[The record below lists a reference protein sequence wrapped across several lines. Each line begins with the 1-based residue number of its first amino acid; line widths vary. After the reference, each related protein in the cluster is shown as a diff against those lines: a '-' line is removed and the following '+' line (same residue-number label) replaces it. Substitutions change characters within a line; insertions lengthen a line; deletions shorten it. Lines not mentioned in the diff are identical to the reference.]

1 MSDKRATPK
10 RKWVRVVVAV
20 VILAVPLAAFGWYK
34 FFREIDQPEWITGDP
49 EMNFLYGSIGS
60 ESQAGIPYWIV
71 VVLPRIFGTEYL
83 PGPGGY
89 AAVGLPWDEGREF
102 PVGFSKKTIGFDRVA
117 FNCALCHA
125 TQYRLTETDVPTIVA
140 AGGSHT
146 ADIQALLE
154 FFSRSA
160 ADPRFNADTILT
172 EIDLAY
178 RLSFVDRLLYKYLFI
193 PLTRKQ
199 LIAQGEAFAWAD
211 SRPRWGPGRD
221 APMNLTKFNF
231 LGLDD
236 DGSVDNTDFPSIW
249 HLGVRVKPGRVWPED
264 DYSPEADWSKHAVP
278 PERLMLMN
286 LAGDTTSFRSV
297 LIDSALGLQAENT
310 EFFRRRMADLEAWL
324 RELPPPVYPLPI
336 DAALAARG
344 EALFEQ
350 HCADCHATDR
360 DNRMGTVIPLA
371 EIGTDA
377 ERTGAWTL
385 EAANAANRKVLEFD
399 VRRTPM
405 SKPDNPG
412 YIALQL
418 DGLWL
423 RAPYLHNGSV
433 PTLRALLEPP
443 QCRPTSFYRGYDVLD
458 RQHVGFVSRQ
468 CPVAGAAR
476 GRATQ
481 GAVADAGRDARGRAT
496 QGAVAD
502 APVAPGCP
510 AIEVQAGC
518 MADDAGWLYDTSEPG
533 NGSGGHVYG
542 TGLSDDEKT
551 ALVEYLKRL

>member
-1 MSDKRATPK
+1 MKANWK
-10 RKWVRVVVAV
+10 RKLKKLAIAVVV
-20 VILAVPLAAFGWYK
+20 LAVPIGVFTWYQ
-34 FFREIDQPEWITGDP
+34 FFRQVDQPEWITGDP

-89 AAVGLPWDEGREF
+89 ASVGLPWEEGKEF
-102 PVGFSKKTIGFDRVA
+102 PVGFSKKTIGFERVG

-125 TQYRLTETDVPTIVA
+125 TQYRIDPDDTPTIVA

-154 FFSRSA
+154 FFSKSA

-172 EIDLAY
+172 EIDLTY
-178 RLSFVDRLLYKYLFI
+178 RLSWLDRVLYKFLFI

-199 LIAQGEAFAWAD
+199 LIAQGEDFGWAD

-231 LGLDD
+231 LGLED

-249 HLGVRVKPGRVWPED
+249 HLGVRVQEGRVWPED
-264 DYSPEADWSKHAVP
+264 DYSPEADWSQSPVP

-310 EFFRRRMADLEAWL
+310 AFFRQRMADMEAWL
-324 RELPPPVYPLPI
+324 RELAPPVYPLPI
-336 DAALAARG
+336 DAALAGRG
-344 EALFEQ
+344 EQLFEQ
-350 HCADCHATDR
+350 NCAQCHATGR
-360 DNRMGTVIPLA
+360 DNRMGTVIPV
-371 EIGTDA
+371 EEVGTDP
-377 ERTGAWTL
+377 ERTHAWTL
-385 EAANAANRKVLEFD
+385 EAANGANEKVLEFD
-399 VRRTPM
+399 VERTPM
-405 SKPDNPG
+405 SKPEQPG

-433 PTLRALLEPP
+433 PNVRALLEPP

-458 RQHVGFVSRQ
+458 AQGLGFVSQR
-468 CPVAGAAR
+468 CPVVN
-476 GRATQ
+476 Q
-481 GAVADAGRDARGRAT
+481 
-496 QGAVAD
+496 
-502 APVAPGCP
+502 PVAPGCP
-510 AIEVQAGC
+510 VVEVSLQC
-518 MADDAGWLYDTSEPG
+518 MPEDAGWYFDTTEAG
-533 NGSGGHVYG
+533 NGNQGHLYG
-542 TGLSDDEKT
+542 TQLPSDDKA
-551 ALVEYLKRL
+551 ALVEYLKGL